1 MAKRINYASMFTQ
14 RKDGRYQ
21 ASYTDAT
28 GRHYLYD
35 RAPEVLYQKLQAA
48 QLPQEEHIPTF
59 REIAESWERT
69 HREEI
74 EQRTWNNYRPHLI
87 EILSRHGDKPISEVG
102 ALDVSNHLTFAKA
115 ADYSAT
121 VVNTIRSIY
130 RMIFDH
136 AICSGAAQYNP
147 VTSVRLPRSLKKGK
161 RTAPSDDIVKIICQ
175 NLDSPF
181 GFFPFFLLCTGLRK
195 SEALALTWDD
205 IDFSSN
211 TISITNSM
219 GIPPLVFKR
228 PFCPIR
234 RSPVPKQ
241 DKNFVKTVKNCQ
253 GLSPLAELLRQHRI
267 MGQGD
272 LARDFDPAE
281 SSGNAGILCVF
292 PIFVSCTD
300 GAKGPPKPAAPIVRC
315 CLNLSGKCPECFCP
329 RRRPRCRPGVCRR
342 CRPKC
347 RPKFCPLPGPRC
359 P

>member
-21 ASYTDAT
+21 ASYTDAA

-35 RAPEVLYQKLQAA
+35 RDPEVLYQKLQSA

-74 EQRTWNNYRPHLI
+74 EQRTWSNYRPHLA
-87 EILSRHGDKPISEVG
+87 EILSRHGEKPISEVG

-115 ADYSAT
+115 AGYSAT

-136 AICSGAAQYNP
+136 AICSGSAQYNP
-147 VTSVRLPRSLKKGK
+147 VTSVRLPKGLKKGK

-211 TISITNSM
+211 TISITKSIDYTVGASPKVKPPKTEAGNRTVPILSILLQLLQDQRHLSPAPLLGVILPPVGEGQIPGDPGKKEPQHPGPGRRN
-219 GIPPLVFKR
+219 GIPGPKVGIADGFLRILVTF
-228 PFCPIR
+228 
-234 RSPVPKQ
+234 Q
-241 DKNFVKTVKNCQ
+241 D
-253 GLSPLAELLRQHRI
+253 GI
-267 MGQGD
+267 GQ
-272 LARDFDPAE
+272 AKAV
-281 SSGNAGILCVF
+281 AA
-292 PIFVSCTD
+292 IFF
-300 GAKGPPKPAAPIVRC
+300 I
-315 CLNLSGKCPECFCP
+315 
-329 RRRPRCRPGVCRR
+329 RPRHRLLIPGKV
-342 CRPKC
+342 
-347 RPKFCPLPGPRC
+347 
-359 P
+359 